1 MSTATIAKPAS
12 STAAQ
17 SLEHTIQSSK
27 TSLGFWLYLMTDLM
41 LFGSLFAAYI
51 VLKPGTAGGP
61 GPKEIFEL
69 PYVFAETML
78 LLLSSFACGLALLSA
93 YAKNKTATIIW
104 LSITGALGLAFLG
117 MEMHEFSKLIS
128 EGHSWATSAFL
139 SGYFGLVG
147 THGLHIT
154 IGLLWLFSS
163 IAYLLY
169 KPMNLR
175 FLQRLTLF
183 AMFWHFLDIVWICI
197 FTIVY
202 LLGVIG

>member
-1 MSTATIAKPAS
+1 MSTSSIAKPL
-12 STAAQ
+12 Q
-17 SLEHTIQSSK
+17 SIEHTIQTSK

-41 LFGSLFAAYI
+41 LFGSLFATYI

-61 GPKEIFEL
+61 GPQELFDL
-69 PYVFAETML
+69 PYVFIETLL
-78 LLLSSFACGLALLSA
+78 LLLSSFACGLALLYA
-93 YAKNKTATIIW
+93 YAKNKTATIVW
-104 LSITGALGLAFLG
+104 LSITGALGLAFLA
-117 MEMHEFSKLIS
+117 MEIHEFSALIH
-128 EGHSWATSAFL
+128 EGHSWTQSGFL

-154 IGLLWLFSS
+154 IGLLWLVST

-169 KPMNLR
+169 KPMNMR

-183 AMFWHFLDIVWICI
+183 SMFWHFLDIVWICI

-202 LLGVIG
+202 LMGVIG

>member
-1 MSTATIAKPAS
+1 MVNKDMATTTPHE
-12 STAAQ
+12 
-17 SLEHTIQSSK
+17 LEESIQSSK

-41 LFGSLFAAYI
+41 LFGSLFAAYL

-61 GPKEIFEL
+61 GPKDIFDL
-69 PYVFAETML
+69 PYVFGETML

-93 YAKNKTATIIW
+93 YAKKKQATIFW
-104 LSITGALGLAFLG
+104 LVVTGVLGLAFLA
-117 MEMHEFSKLIS
+117 MEIHEFSALLH
-128 EGHSWATSAFL
+128 EGHSWTQSGFL

-154 IGLLWLFSS
+154 IGLLWLVSS
-163 IAYLLY
+163 VVYLIS
-169 KPMNLR
+169 KPMTPR
-175 FLQRLTLF
+175 FLQRLALF

-202 LLGVIG
+202 LFGVAL

>member
-1 MSTATIAKPAS
+1 VNKDIATTTPHE
-12 STAAQ
+12 
-17 SLEHTIQSSK
+17 LEESIQSSK

-41 LFGSLFAAYI
+41 LFGSLFAAYL

-61 GPKEIFEL
+61 GPKEIFDL
-69 PYVFAETML
+69 PYVFGETML

-93 YAKNKTATIIW
+93 YAKKKRATIFW
-104 LSITGALGLAFLG
+104 LVVTGVLGLAFLA
-117 MEMHEFSKLIS
+117 MEIHEFSALLH
-128 EGHSWATSAFL
+128 EGYSWTRSGFL

-154 IGLLWLFSS
+154 IGLLWLVSS
-163 IAYLLY
+163 VVYLLH
-169 KPMNLR
+169 KPMTPR

-202 LLGVIG
+202 LFGVAL